1 MMNYLFKKNYFATE
15 KFSLSRN
22 CAKFCQIFFK
32 KKEKRKEKK
41 AHAAAP
47 APLSILLVDRIVG
60 CFWTTKLSFPFLLRK
75 QSPWFCF
82 PCLLASQREREREKE
97 KRDRLVWFPSSVAP
111 WISSCRRPTMPFC
124 VSGYKHW
131 RPMWCRILCW
141 DVPLVH
147 CSNAASI
154 LSTSRPAKS
163 SCKRLCPSCNVR
175 SLSYFTYLNTSV
187 SWVIM
192 WLVGCCSGL
201 PFCVGKGLKKNTR
214 SFMSILALD
223 CIWFRIFLYLNFM
236 LQRCEL

>member
-1 MMNYLFKKNYFATE
+1 M
-15 KFSLSRN
+15 
-22 CAKFCQIFFK
+22 QQP
-32 KKEKRKEKK
+32 
-41 AHAAAP
+41 P

-60 CFWTTKLSFPFLLRK
+60 CFWTTKLSFPFHSRFPLFFGNSRRGFAFLVSLL
-75 QSPWFCF
+75 P
-82 PCLLASQREREREKE
+82 REKKR

-201 PFCVGKGLKKNTR
+201 PFCVGKGLKKTQGPLCL
-214 SFMSILALD
+214 F
-223 CIWFRIFLYLNFM
+223 
-236 LQRCEL
+236 